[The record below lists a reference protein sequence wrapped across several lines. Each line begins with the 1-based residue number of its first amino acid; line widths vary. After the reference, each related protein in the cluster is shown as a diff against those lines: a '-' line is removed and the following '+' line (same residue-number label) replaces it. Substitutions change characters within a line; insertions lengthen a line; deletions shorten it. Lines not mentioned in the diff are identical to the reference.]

1 MPFPSY
7 HQRIKIRKDVV
18 NLIGKNRNGGWNGK
32 KKKKDEKRREERR
45 RSFSDSAMN
54 WLLEEDSIIF
64 SLPLHETKRCYYQI
78 FCRSVQQTQLCPFCS
93 QLSYFHFYLF
103 CDLFI
108 FLCTKEILFHLL
120 LYPNEKCFFKYSF
133 HVKSSIWKMTL
144 SLNK

>member
-1 MPFPSY
+1 MNW
-7 HQRIKIRKDVV
+7 KKEE
-18 NLIGKNRNGGWNGK
+18 KGWEEK
-32 KKKKDEKRREERR
+32 KRDEKRREERT
-45 RSFSDSAMN
+45 RSFSDAMN
-54 WLLEEDSIIF
+54 SLLEQDSIIF

-103 CDLFI
+103 CGLFI